1 MNRVLLRLA
10 ALAATLLF
18 ALPASASV
26 DNDAAATSAYS
37 STSTKMALCGGDE
50 ALIKADAC
58 KDTDYAQQA
67 TELEQN
73 LKDINAAKADAGF
86 TTPSFDKRGEW
97 HR

>member
-1 MNRVLLRLA
+1 
-10 ALAATLLF
+10 
-18 ALPASASV
+18 
-26 DNDAAATSAYS
+26 
-37 STSTKMALCGGDE
+37 MALCGGDE